1 MHVSEGLMMRTVSR
15 SLLVLAL
22 AGLTAAGPALAD
34 RGRTVNLETFQVD
47 PQRCRIDQA
56 PQAAGL
62 AVLRAAIVDRVGRD
76 SQPLSAESLRSLAGE
91 LDGHFGTVA
100 RQGLA
105 AECQRPLNQVL
116 NDIGDGIQLMRIAGR
131 VEAQRVGLSKAVQ
144 ALNLYGHQFQ
154 PKGWQMID
162 YRP

>member
-1 MHVSEGLMMRTVSR
+1 MMRTVSR

-34 RGRTVNLETFQVD
+34 RGRTVNLETFKVD
-47 PQRCRIDQA
+47 PQLCRIDQA
-56 PQAAGL
+56 PQSVGL
-62 AVLRAAIVDRVGRD
+62 SALRAGIAARLNRD
-76 SQPLSAESLRSLAGE
+76 SQPLSTESLQSLAAE
-91 LDGHFGTVA
+91 LDGHFGAVA

-105 AECQRPLNQVL
+105 AECQRPLNQIL
-116 NDIGDGIQLMRIAGR
+116 NDIGDGLELMRVSRR

>member
-1 MHVSEGLMMRTVSR
+1 MSRFFR

-22 AGLTAAGPALAD
+22 AGLTAAGPALAG
-34 RGRTVNLETFQVD
+34 RGRTANLETFKVD
-47 PQRCRIDQA
+47 AQLCQIDQA

-62 AVLRAAIVDRVGRD
+62 AAMRAAIADRLGRE
-76 SQPLSAESLRSLAGE
+76 SQSLSAESLQSLATE
-91 LDGHFGTVA
+91 LDRQFGAVA
-100 RQGLA
+100 RQGLVP
-105 AECQRPLNQVL
+105 ECQRPLNQIL
-116 NDIGDGIQLMRIAGR
+116 NDIGDGIELMRVARR

-154 PKGWQMID
+154 PAGWQMID

>member
-1 MHVSEGLMMRTVSR
+1 MRTVSR

-34 RGRTVNLETFQVD
+34 RGRTVNLESFKVD
-47 PQRCRIDQA
+47 PQLCRIDEA

-62 AVLRAAIVDRVGRD
+62 AAMRAAIADRLARD
-76 SQPLSAESLRSLAGE
+76 SQPLPADALRSLSAELAAHYAG
-91 LDGHFGTVA
+91 VA
-100 RQGLA
+100 RKGLV
-105 AECQRPLNQVL
+105 AECQRPLNQNL
-116 NDIGDGIQLMRIAGR
+116 NDISDGIELMRVSRR

-144 ALNLYGHQFQ
+144 ALNLYGHQFK